1 MYTAH
6 RGEVPGTYPELLRN
20 GPQCLV
26 LLSFANS
33 VPSAGC
39 APPGPPPCAK
49 PQLPLGLSAGICAGG
64 LSMDSVLDARARLN
78 RCMLRRYARVSL
90 HANRT
95 PATLRN
101 RGRRRRT
108 SRALEAHY
116 LPRAFSR
123 RAATARRGGLG
134 CGQTLE
140 RAGAHFRARH
150 GPVESSPGPPPS
162 VHSGDVVRGSAAGH
176 RQHGIPAGQ
185 SRLPLRP

>member
-1 MYTAH
+1 MAM
-6 RGEVPGTYPELLRN
+6 GSDGTRSIAKPSARNKRAGRSAAVARSPAGPHWAWRRRRMTIKPSCRPCTRRIGAKYPERT
-20 GPQCLV
+20 
-26 LLSFANS
+26 
-33 VPSAGC
+33 
-39 APPGPPPCAK
+39 PPGPPPCAK

-140 RAGAHFRARH
+140 RAGAHFRM
-150 GPVESSPGPPPS
+150 GPVPVERSPASPAL
-162 VHSGDVVRGSAAGH
+162 RAAT
-176 RQHGIPAGQ
+176 
-185 SRLPLRP
+185 